1 MLIASGPCRNVDHG
15 FVGTTGLPPA
25 SCPGLL
31 PLPSPGVGPPGDTVP
46 GDGASDD
53 SPPGPAYPLG
63 ITWPELSPPSLTGTV
78 SAIEADGST
87 VVITTPDVFLL
98 NNRRFS
104 SVTAVMEEFTADFL
118 AILIDYEIS
127 IHLLPGTASFTT
139 FSSVS

>member
-1 MLIASGPCRNVDHG
+1 MLPGPAGTSTTG

-53 SPPGPAYPLG
+53 SPPGPAGPWASLWPG
-63 ITWPELSPPSLTGTV
+63 IVSPSLTGTV

-98 NNRRFS
+98 IIAAFP
-104 SVTAVMEEFTADFL
+104 L
-118 AILIDYEIS
+118 
-127 IHLLPGTASFTT
+127 
-139 FSSVS
+139 